1 MSRFYGMNVTV
12 SGHSKEK
19 TKEIVAALTNEWPS
33 LWEGLENCLKADDEE
48 LSAYGE
54 DQLCGG
60 ESEDEFSARVAKAV
74 WTANGKY
81 CRVVVRCTYLEDIP
95 CERYTFDEKNYA
107 EIMEQQA

>member
-12 SGHSKEK
+12 SGHSKLK
-19 TKEIVAALTNEWPS
+19 AKEIVAALAEEWPS
-33 LWEGLENCLKADDEE
+33 LQEGLENCLKADDDE

-54 DQLCGG
+54 DRLCGG

-95 CERYTFDEKNYA
+95 CERYAFEEDSYA
-107 EIMEQQA
+107 EIMEQV